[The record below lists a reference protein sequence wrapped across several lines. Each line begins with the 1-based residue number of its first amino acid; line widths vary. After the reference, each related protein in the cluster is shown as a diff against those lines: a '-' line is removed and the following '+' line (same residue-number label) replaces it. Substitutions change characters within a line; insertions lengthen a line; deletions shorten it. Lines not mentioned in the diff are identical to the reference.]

1 MDLILINKL
10 NRYMRINLNRTGLLP
25 NETSL
30 MKKLNLNIQQFNELI
45 IDAQEY
51 GMDIK
56 PETFE
61 FRTYCKLNKNDMQY
75 GTENKPKFGYEDF
88 LKYKKLLDEKIPI
101 LDFSNDDLIENLLE
115 EAGTILNFLEI
126 LISNITQN
134 PSVSDKSDGHIEQD
148 YEEVMTVYGKQ
159 KVILSNDQLV
169 ISIDKFLQPF
179 ITIFMK
185 VGIVFE
191 AYDTQIEEP
200 YNEHDIITEYD
211 QLNFREIES
220 FLKLYEDGQL
230 N

>member
-1 MDLILINKL
+1 
-10 NRYMRINLNRTGLLP
+10 
-25 NETSL
+25 
-30 MKKLNLNIQQFNELI
+30 
-45 IDAQEY
+45 
-51 GMDIK
+51 
-56 PETFE
+56 
-61 FRTYCKLNKNDMQY
+61 
-75 GTENKPKFGYEDF
+75 
-88 LKYKKLLDEKIPI
+88 
-101 LDFSNDDLIENLLE
+101 
-115 EAGTILNFLEI
+115 
-126 LISNITQN
+126 
-134 PSVSDKSDGHIEQD
+134 
-148 YEEVMTVYGKQ
+148 MTVYGKQ